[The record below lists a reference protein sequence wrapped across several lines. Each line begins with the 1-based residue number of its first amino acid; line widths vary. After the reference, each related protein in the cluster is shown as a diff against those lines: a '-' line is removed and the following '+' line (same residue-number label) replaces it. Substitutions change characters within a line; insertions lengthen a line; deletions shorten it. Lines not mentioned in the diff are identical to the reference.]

1 MPVAFG
7 HCDVMCTPNVTPPV
21 SALRASSSVA
31 IDGGSFIVVAS
42 GHADGPAQPLVR
54 FLNDHRAAR
63 VSVLTHPLVPEG
75 PGEHWFDQFI
85 DGVAQGRRI
94 RTLPNK
100 PPFTYGF
107 DPFVPFHIPRAD
119 AWIGFNC
126 LATAQGLLRRRARL
140 VRHVVHWNVDF
151 VPQRF
156 GASAMTAAYEW
167 LDRRCCMRSDG
178 RVELSEA
185 AMGGRLDAY
194 GLTRDDCPAEI
205 IPMGA
210 WNAESPKTSGANLA
224 NPRIVFLGHLVER
237 MGLAL
242 LVETLAVLKSRGVD
256 FRADIIGGGPL
267 LSDVRLRCSDA
278 GLGDV
283 VTIHGFVADFAD
295 VARVLS
301 EAVVAVAPYEVDEH
315 SFSRFADPGKL
326 KAYLGAGLPIVLT
339 DVPPNADE
347 LSRLGG
353 AVIVR
358 PQPGAFADEIQT
370 MLLDHALWQ
379 RRHQAA
385 LEYAN
390 RFDWDMLLSRSLPAV
405 GIKLSDAR

>member
-1 MPVAFG
+1 
-7 HCDVMCTPNVTPPV
+7 
-21 SALRASSSVA
+21 
-31 IDGGSFIVVAS
+31 
-42 GHADGPAQPLVR
+42 
-54 FLNDHRAAR
+54 
-63 VSVLTHPLVPEG
+63 
-75 PGEHWFDQFI
+75 
-85 DGVAQGRRI
+85 
-94 RTLPNK
+94 
-100 PPFTYGF
+100 
-107 DPFVPFHIPRAD
+107 
-119 AWIGFNC
+119 
-126 LATAQGLLRRRARL
+126 
-140 VRHVVHWNVDF
+140 
-151 VPQRF
+151 
-156 GASAMTAAYEW
+156 MTAAYEW

-326 KAYLGAGLPIVLT
+326 KAYLGAGLPIVLLACSLVLT
-339 DVPPNADE
+339 AR
-347 LSRLGG
+347 SKSLGK
-353 AVIVR
+353 V
-358 PQPGAFADEIQT
+358 
-370 MLLDHALWQ
+370 
-379 RRHQAA
+379 
-385 LEYAN
+385 
-390 RFDWDMLLSRSLPAV
+390 
-405 GIKLSDAR
+405 